1 MGVAYAVKSGDM
13 QLSDVDVAYRDK
25 VESLVD
31 GMTKKDLK
39 KYAETKHDGL
49 PETVTESIS
58 INEDLGLVEQII
70 FMIILAANVYD
81 GSISKPIIKYFK
93 NRKEIKKIV
102 KRVSANKDLVA
113 AAKSK
118 DDAKFY
124 ELLRDTLTDDEFDT
138 LFKVGANY
146 DKVQQG
152 VARESVD
159 ETVQGTAITP
169 NQIGGMGPVLLPTDG
184 NVGSGDVPTGPQ
196 VADID
201 DDEEKKK
208 QKGTK
213 KKLEMENLY
222 TSFNEFLNEA
232 TDINDPV
239 LMAMRAKRMEIE
251 KAKALPK
258 KRKLTPKQEQNILDS
273 IWDIDTEL
281 KELRQERSQIFA
293 DMEAEAGQMDYAE
306 FEEQGLHNHYGD
318 LLNGVDEKI
327 AKLKAKKQQLELKLV

>member
-1 MGVAYAVKSGDM
+1 MPAQSKSQQRLMGVAYAVKSGDM

-25 VESLVD
+25 IESLVD

-39 KYAETKHDGL
+39 KYAETKHDDL
-49 PETVTESIS
+49 PEV
-58 INEDLGLVEQII
+58 V
-70 FMIILAANVYD
+70 
-81 GSISKPIIKYFK
+81 
-93 NRKEIKKIV
+93 
-102 KRVSANKDLVA
+102 
-113 AAKSK
+113 
-118 DDAKFY
+118 
-124 ELLRDTLTDDEFDT
+124 
-138 LFKVGANY
+138 
-146 DKVQQG
+146 
-152 VARESVD
+152 
-159 ETVQGTAITP
+159 ETVQGTAIAP
-169 NQIGGMGPVLLPTDG
+169 NQIGGMGPVLLPADG

-201 DDEEKKK
+201 DDEEEKK

-232 TDINDPV
+232 TNINDPV